1 MPIHQ
6 AGGSLRRPNGGS
18 RRIRRDTKNSSDDDF
33 RDMGKIANAIDSHR
47 VRPKNNPGSALWQI
61 CVIRSQILR
70 ASFMSYFSSCPSK
83 SHIPVTP
90 KD

>member
-1 MPIHQ
+1 M
-6 AGGSLRRPNGGS
+6 R
-18 RRIRRDTKNSSDDDF
+18 
-33 RDMGKIANAIDSHR
+33 KIANLIDSHR
-47 VRPKNNPGSALWQI
+47 VRLQNNPESGVWQI

-83 SHIPVTP
+83 SQISVTP